1 MRYLL
6 ILLSF
11 FLISCSEDEFNTTM
25 TVSNNKVGESI
36 TRVALVGY
44 DFDNLNIQYGHSKTF
59 TFNEG
64 IQGGYNNVNVNFE
77 TDCFGVG
84 YGISYN
90 VVFLE
95 DANTTITLNDCPEPE
110 CDCVQFS
117 FSG

>member
-1 MRYLL
+1 MRIL
-6 ILLSF
+6 IILSF
-11 FLISCSEDEFNTTM
+11 FLFACTEDEFTTTM
-25 TVSNNKVGESI
+25 TVTNNKDGESI
-36 TRVALVGY
+36 RRVALVGY
-44 DFDNLNIQYGHSKTF
+44 DFDNLNIRYGQSKTF
-59 TFNEG
+59 RFNEG

-84 YGISYN
+84 YGISYS

-95 DANTTITLNDCPEPE
+95 GGNTTIKLNDCPDPA